1 MWESVTR
8 KPSRQVRMLG
18 VEPATPVMLGA
29 YNQTM
34 CTVKGEDLFWQKSQW
49 QTLQHN
55 VNDNWKQV
63 LCLQFCQQNKILF
76 RRWKFIARALVSEGM
91 WSVSGDGLGLWLG
104 KEYVS

>member
-34 CTVKGEDLFWQKSQW
+34 CTVKGDLREDLFRQKVWGSASDK
-49 QTLQHN
+49 H
-55 VNDNWKQV
+55 
-63 LCLQFCQQNKILF
+63 CSI
-76 RRWKFIARALVSEGM
+76 M
-91 WSVSGDGLGLWLG
+91 
-104 KEYVS
+104 